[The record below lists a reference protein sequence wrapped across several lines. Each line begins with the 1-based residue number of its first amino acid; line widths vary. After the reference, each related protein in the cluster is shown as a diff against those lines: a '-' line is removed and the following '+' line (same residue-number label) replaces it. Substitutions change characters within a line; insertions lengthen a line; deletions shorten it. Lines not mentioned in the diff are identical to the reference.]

1 MAKSKKSAPKGN
13 ETAAAGRFGEAYI
26 AHLLAK
32 RGVVDIVQANS
43 SGFDLLAIDKG
54 NHKLNSYGLRFE
66 QDKLICISVKDR
78 KLHTQIPIGYRKL
91 AEAAKKWNAYPW
103 VGIVISNPP
112 KLDAYLVPLDEA
124 KDKFGKYNN
133 NKKDYYTSV
142 PKIRGEKKYTLAQY
156 AEESAD
162 K

>member
-32 RGVVDIVQANS
+32 KGVDVVQANS

-54 NHKLNSYGLRFE
+54 NHKLNSYGLRFRRGR
-66 QDKLICISVKDR
+66 LICISVKDR
-78 KLHTQIPIGYRKL
+78 KLHTQIPIGYKKL
-91 AEAAKKWNAYPW
+91 DKAAKKWNADPW

-124 KDKFGKYNN
+124 RELSKYNK
-133 NKKDYYTSV
+133 NKKDRYVSV
-142 PKIRGEKKYTLAQY
+142 SKIRDKKKYTLAQY
-156 AEESAD
+156 AEESTD